1 MSDLAPRFMELFHAL
16 PRAYGTYKVVGS
28 GRAGEK
34 QTGKAVTIREPL
46 TLELWEGHLAGRQGL
61 GVIPILDSGCCRWGA
76 IDIDVYEGLDLP
88 LLSKK
93 LEGTPLVLCRSK
105 SGGAHCYVFFSE
117 EVDAALVQRKLREL
131 AAYLGYGRAEIFP
144 KQTTLITEREDVGGW
159 INAPYFGGEMS
170 TRYALRDGA
179 ALSPEVFLEY
189 AAERALTSTELEAY
203 LVPSQAPTSRGVE
216 ALPDGPPCLQH
227 LLTMGF
233 PEGTRNKGLLA
244 VGVYLKQAHPDDW
257 ERKLDEYNVKYLDP
271 PLSSKEIQDTV
282 VKSLRR
288 REYNYSCKDA
298 PLVSFCNRS
307 LCLKRKFGVKGQSD
321 SGKDDEM
328 PQLGALTKINTDP
341 PTYFMDVNGERM
353 GPLETDDLLQQ
364 HRFQRKCA
372 EKINYV
378 IPVLRPNKWRDL
390 LQSLFL
396 HVTVVEVPAD
406 ASSRGRL
413 WHLLD
418 KFCFQRAPGQ
428 TREDLLRGQ
437 SWVDD
442 EGVSWFMM
450 ASFMYYHT
458 RAKIS
463 DFKKHQV
470 AATLREQGL
479 SHKQLNIRGKNIN
492 VWGIR
497 DPAPLRG
504 APEPPSKLTKNEAY

>member
-1 MSDLAPRFMELFHAL
+1 MSELAERFMALYHSL
-16 PRAYGTYKVVGS
+16 PRAYGTYRVMGS

-46 TLELWEGHLAGRQGL
+46 TLELWEAHLAGRQGL
-61 GVIPILDSGCCRWGA
+61 GVIPILDSGCARWGA
-76 IDIDVYEGLDLP
+76 IDIDVYEGFDLAVF
-88 LLSKK
+88 SKK
-93 LEGTPLVLCRSK
+93 LLGTPLVLCRSK

-131 AAYLGYGRAEIFP
+131 AAFLGYGRAEIFP
-144 KQTTLITEREDVGGW
+144 KQTSLITERDDVGGW
-159 INAPYFGGEMS
+159 INAPYFGGELS
-170 TRYALRDGA
+170 TRYALRDGN
-179 ALSPEVFLEY
+179 ALSPEEFLAFAAQQSLS
-189 AAERALTSTELEAY
+189 AAEFERY
-203 LVPSQAPTSRGVE
+203 VVPSQAPTSKGVE

-244 VGVYLKQAHPDDW
+244 VGVYLKQAFPDDW
-257 ERKLDEYNVKYLDP
+257 ERKLDEFNVKYFDP
-271 PLSSKEIQDTV
+271 PLSSSEIQGTV
-282 VKSLRR
+282 VKSLKRR
-288 REYNYSCKDA
+288 DYNYSCKDA
-298 PLVSFCNRS
+298 PLVSFCNRA

-321 SGKDDEM
+321 TVKDDEM
-328 PQLGALTKINTDP
+328 PQLGALTKVNTDP
-341 PTYFMDVNGERM
+341 PTFFLDVNGERM

-418 KFCFQRAPGQ
+418 KFCFQRAAGQ
-428 TREDLLRGQ
+428 SREDLLRGQ
-437 SWVDD
+437 AWVDE
-442 EGVSWFMM
+442 EGLSWFMM
-450 ASFMYYHT
+450 TPFMEYLGRQKFT
-458 RAKIS
+458 
-463 DFKKHQV
+463 DFKQHQV
-470 AATLREQGL
+470 AAQLRELGL
-479 SHKQLNIRGKNIN
+479 QHKQLNIRGKNVN
-492 VWGIR
+492 VWGVKN
-497 DPAPLRG
+497 PAPR
-504 APEPPSKLTKNEAY
+504 APSDLPTRLSKSEAY